1 MIPKINV
8 MQQFITT
15 FFLGIFVDFLEL
27 QDHLDFLDDHMATR
41 LY

>member
-8 MQQFITT
+8 MQKYITT

-27 QDHLDFLDDHMATR
+27 QDHLDFLDDHIATR